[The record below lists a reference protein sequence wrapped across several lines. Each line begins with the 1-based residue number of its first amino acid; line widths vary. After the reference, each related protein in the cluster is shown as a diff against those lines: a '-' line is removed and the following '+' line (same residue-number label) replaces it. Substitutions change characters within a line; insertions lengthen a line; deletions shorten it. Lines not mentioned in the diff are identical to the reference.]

1 MNNKKSFVLDS
12 KSLKIKEVLN
22 QDFMEIE
29 ILSIA
34 EGLNRNNSYFTLES
48 MEKGIP
54 TFYNKFIMGY
64 YRVNNVKNGEGVFE
78 EHNSDIRYDKE
89 LDEFYWSYTA
99 ANAEKPLGLVRESD
113 KVEIIEQDGK
123 KWIQLTAVI
132 LTKYNREA
140 VKHLLKSKGKRKVS
154 VEITVIKSHEKDGI
168 EIIEEFVLDAITILG
183 NRKNSTVLC
192 EEGIEGASMKILNF
206 EQALQKQKEAVC
218 FAYKQLDENL
228 STNEKEKTIKMEI
241 QNDLENDNS
250 LINNEKGM
258 EGLTLTY
265 EQKRD
270 ILERV
275 LREQKCSGDCDYV
288 WVADLSETEVFFC
301 YNGDYFK
308 ANYSWNEELEDKCT
322 IDLDACVKVVRDWK
336 EYSANNG
343 EIEEQSEKEQEVE
356 EVQQENFSAEESET
370 EKEPEVNSEEK
381 KEFAEEETVETS
393 EKEEFASS
401 DNKEEV
407 NEEEEKE
414 KDEEKED
421 NCNNYSE
428 EDSEEEK
435 ENACKKCGKAK
446 CECSSEEEDEK
457 EEEKFEEKEETCP
470 ECGKEKCEC
479 SSEEEEEKEEEEDY
493 RAKYEALMADYE
505 TLQKNYSSLE
515 IEKKELADKL
525 EAIEY
530 NQKNTEMLNYGYEM
544 ISNENSLDEEDVKTL
559 KDTFKEVCENE
570 KFVEKEQVENFMD
583 VNIPKLFYKRHKE
596 EKINKSKE
604 EDFSMQFSNPIKKTT
619 EETSIDK
626 MRILLNIK

>member
-64 YRVNNVKNGEGVFE
+64 YRVNNPKSGEGVFE

-123 KWIQLTAVI
+123 KWIKLTAVI

-154 VEITVIKSHEKDGI
+154 VEVTVVKSHEKDGI
-168 EIIEEFVLDAITILG
+168 EIIEEFILDAITILG

-218 FAYKQLDENL
+218 FAYKELDKGL
-228 STNEKEKTIKMEI
+228 STNEEEETIQMEAE
-241 QNDLENDNS
+241 NNLENNNS
-250 LINNEKGM
+250 LINNEKEM
-258 EGLTLTY
+258 EGLALTY

-270 ILERV
+270 ILESV
-275 LREQKCSGDCDYV
+275 LREQKCSKDCDYI

-301 YNGDYFK
+301 FNGDFFK
-308 ANYSWNEELEDKCT
+308 ASYSWNEEGEDKAS
-322 IDLDACVKVVRDWK
+322 IDLDNCVKVVRDWK
-336 EYSANNG
+336 EYSAID
-343 EIEEQSEKEQEVE
+343 EEVEEQQRTE
-356 EVQQENFSAEESET
+356 EVQQEAFSTENSEEEVKQSEVVI
-370 EKEPEVNSEEK
+370 EANSEEEK
-381 KEFAEEETVETS
+381 KEFVEETTEEEIVENS
-393 EKEEFASS
+393 EEFASS
-401 DNKEEV
+401 
-407 NEEEEKE
+407 
-414 KDEEKED
+414 ED
-421 NCNNYSE
+421 
-428 EDSEEEK
+428 EEEK
-435 ENACKKCGKAK
+435 ENEEEDIFEEEEQEKNCGDF
-446 CECSSEEEDEK
+446 SEEETS
-457 EEEKFEEKEETCP
+457 EEKENVCEQ
-470 ECGKEKCEC
+470 CGKEKCEC
-479 SSEEEEEKEEEEDY
+479 SLDEEKEETFEEKEDVCVDCGKTECECVSEEEKEDFQV
-493 RAKYEALMADYE
+493 KYETLLNDYE
-505 TLQKNYSSLE
+505 TLKESYSSLE
-515 IEKKELADKL
+515 NEKQKLVNKL
-525 EAIEY
+525 EEIEY
-530 NQKNTEMLNYGYEM
+530 AQKNTEMLNYGYEM
-544 ISNENSLDEEDVKTL
+544 ISNENSLDEEDVETL
-559 KDTFKEVCENE
+559 KNDFKEVCENE
-570 KFVEKEQVENFMD
+570 KFTEKEQVENFMD

-604 EDFSMQFSNPIKKTT
+604 EDFSMQFSNPTKKTT

-626 MRILLNIK
+626 MRNLLKIN

>member
-1 MNNKKSFVLDS
+1 VLDS

-64 YRVNNVKNGEGVFE
+64 YRVNNIRNGEGVFE

-113 KVEIIEQDGK
+113 KVEIVEQDGK
-123 KWIQLTAVI
+123 KWIKLTAVI

-154 VEITVIKSHEKDGI
+154 VEVTVIKSHEKEGI

-206 EQALQKQKEAVC
+206 EQVLQKQKEAVC
-218 FAYKQLDENL
+218 FAYKELDNNL
-228 STNEKEKTIKMEI
+228 STNEKEETITMDV
-241 QNDLENDNS
+241 QSNLENNES
-250 LINNEKGM
+250 LINNSEEM
-258 EGLTLTY
+258 EGLALTY

-270 ILERV
+270 ILESV
-275 LREQKCSGDCDYV
+275 LREQKCSEMTDYV
-288 WVADLSETEVFFC
+288 WVADLSDTEVFFC

-308 ANYSWNEELEDKCT
+308 TTYTWDEESETKCI
-322 IDLDACVKVVRDWK
+322 IDFDSAVKVVRDWK
-336 EYSANNG
+336 EYSAND
-343 EIEEQSEKEQEVE
+343 EEDIEEKTVEANTTQQFSEENEQEISVE
-356 EVQQENFSAEESET
+356 DD
-370 EKEPEVNSEEK
+370 K
-381 KEFAEEETVETS
+381 KEFVENA
-393 EKEEFASS
+393 EKEEI
-401 DNKEEV
+401 E
-407 NEEEEKE
+407 NEEEFVSFEENKE
-414 KDEEKED
+414 DDKVENEEKT
-421 NCNNYSE
+421 E
-428 EDSEEEK
+428 ENFVD
-435 ENACKKCGKAK
+435 
-446 CECSSEEEDEK
+446 SEEEDEK
-457 EEEKFEEKEETCP
+457 EADETDDEKQDNCNYSETEEGKEEEDKNFVEEKEVCEKCGQEKCECSVKEDEEDKEVCE

-479 SSEEEEEKEEEEDY
+479 SVEEEKENFQEKYDSLTKE
-493 RAKYEALMADYE
+493 YEALKEGYSLLE
-505 TLQKNYSSLE
+505 TEKQELQE
-515 IEKKELADKL
+515 KL
-525 EAIEY
+525 EKIEFE
-530 NQKNTEMLNYGYEM
+530 QKNTEMLTYGYEL
-544 ISNENSLDEEDVKTL
+544 INKEASLDKEDVETL
-559 KDTFKEVCENE
+559 RSSFAEACESKRFTEE
-570 KFVEKEQVENFMD
+570 KQVEDFMED
-583 VNIPKLFYKRHKE
+583 TIPKLFYKRHKN

-604 EDFSMQFSNPIKKTT
+604 EDFSMQFSNPTKKVS

-626 MRILLNIK
+626 MRNLLKIN